1 MPKLQHCPAKLPKK
15 VTPMIMTLKTRL
27 NSRRLPT
34 IAQHLWPARR
44 SSTLRSLLFG
54 MLSVSGV
61 VVASAVKAQPIALTD
76 ARIIDG
82 TGAPLIYPGTL
93 IIDQG
98 RIVAVGPSAQITVP
112 EGADIH
118 AVNGKT
124 LMPGLVNAHGHA
136 GGVRG
141 LENGHYSEEN
151 LLRQLALYAS
161 YGVTT
166 VVSLGD
172 DEDEG
177 FQLRNNQSTAEL
189 DRARLF
195 VAGPVLNPTTAAH
208 AVMLVD
214 QTAALNPDFIKIR
227 VDDNLGRTPKMPPEV
242 YQAVSAQADLHGIP
256 LSVHTFYQ
264 QDTKDLLRTG
274 ADHIAHSIRDSH
286 IDDEFIQLML
296 ERNVCYTPT
305 LTREVS
311 TYIYESEPEFFSD
324 AFFLAGVD
332 AEILT
337 ILREPERQ
345 QRMAQ
350 SEAAQQYK
358 SALPIAMTNLK
369 MLSDAG
375 VRIAMGTDSGP
386 PARFQGYF
394 EHLEMWMMQDAGM
407 TPMQII
413 KSATADAAACMNLSD
428 TGSLEPGKWAD
439 LLILGED
446 PLHDIRNTRSIEQVW
461 IAGNQVRRPRF

>member
-1 MPKLQHCPAKLPKK
+1 MRLTIK
-15 VTPMIMTLKTRL
+15 MRL
-27 NSRRLPT
+27 NSRRLPA
-34 IAQHLWPARR
+34 IAQHLSPALRQ
-44 SSTLRSLLFG
+44 STLRRRLLCG
-54 MLSVSGV
+54 MMSVACAAMA
-61 VVASAVKAQPIALTD
+61 ASAAIAQPIALTD

-98 RIVAVGPSAQITVP
+98 RIVAVGASADITVP

-118 AVNGKT
+118 PLNGKT

-141 LENGHYSEEN
+141 LESGHYSEEN

-172 DEDEG
+172 DEEEG
-177 FQLRNNQSTAEL
+177 FVLRDNQSTAEL

-195 VAGPVLNPTTAAH
+195 VAGPVLNPATAAQ

-227 VDDNLGRTPKMPPEV
+227 VDDNLGRTPKMPPAV
-242 YQAVSAQADLHGIP
+242 YQAVSAQADVHGIP

-264 QDTKDLLRTG
+264 QDTKDLLRAG

-286 IDDEFIQLML
+286 IDEEFIQLML

-311 TYIYESEPEFFSD
+311 TYVYESEPAFFSD

-337 ILREPERQ
+337 TLREPGRQ

-350 SEAAQQYK
+350 NEAAQQYK
-358 SALPIAMTNLK
+358 AALPIAMTNLK

-439 LLILGED
+439 LLVLGNNPLED
-446 PLHDIRNTRSIEQVW
+446 MRNTRSIEQVW
-461 IAGNQVRRPRF
+461 IAGNQLRRPRF